1 MSSSVEQVLS
11 LWREAER
18 DLEGRPDNDP
28 ASSGIR
34 ADIERLRWLFQA
46 ITADLRPRRNRFPA
60 SDQLILEAL
69 LERRSTRGRP
79 AVVDP
84 NPIAV
89 APSPTAF
96 VRDLADDQSAPVEA
110 GAGELT
116 MAAG

>member
-1 MSSSVEQVLS
+1 MEQVLS

-69 LERRSTRGRP
+69 LERRSIGSHP
-79 AVVDP
+79 ALVDRAA
-84 NPIAV
+84 IEQA
-89 APSPTAF
+89 PTANER
-96 VRDLADDQSAPVEA
+96 VLGDDAPEPVEA
-110 GAGELT
+110 APGEPL